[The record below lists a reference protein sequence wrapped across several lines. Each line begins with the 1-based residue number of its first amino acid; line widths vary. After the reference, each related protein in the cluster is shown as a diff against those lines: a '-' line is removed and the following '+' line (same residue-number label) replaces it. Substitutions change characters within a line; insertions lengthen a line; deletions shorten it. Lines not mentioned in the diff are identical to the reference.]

1 MNLLLSKPTRSGSL
15 KNEFLGIAAAV
26 FFLQPAGAQQ
36 SQSSP
41 IDLPSAPSGFSRA
54 SAIYGAPSVRPS
66 VGLSVAATLAASYDS
81 NVTQGSDSS
90 EEGAEGDYVI
100 SPGVNLAY
108 VTEGD
113 RFVVGGM
120 LNSSY
125 DQYGEISEYSGLN
138 YSLTGFGGYN
148 GGKIIATF
156 MSGVIGDRGTNRYYG
171 DFIEQ
176 TNFSNR
182 LLLRYALSPKTALV
196 GSLSQRT
203 SVVETEGYADTSSIN
218 ASIAGLWSAT
228 PLLDIGPGFRYA
240 LRTSDGGEDK
250 TTIGPNLNLNYQLS
264 TKVSLRSTAG
274 INFVE
279 RGDEAS
285 DSLNWSMILNYKASE
300 LWGMSLA
307 LLRDT
312 QSNPSGGGL
321 DEITTYQVS
330 YQRKIRRATLN
341 LGVGYETR
349 TEEGGDSEVATSQ
362 GFDYLSLDSSLTF
375 PVFAESADLTFS
387 LRYRDLSADDSE
399 DSWDGIQSGV
409 GILWK
414 F

>member
-1 MNLLLSKPTRSGSL
+1 MNLLISKATRSRSL
-15 KNEFLGIAAAV
+15 KKELLGIAAAV
-26 FFLQPAGAQQ
+26 FSLQPAGAQQ
-36 SQSSP
+36 SQSPP
-41 IDLPSAPSGFSRA
+41 IDLPAAPSGFSRA
-54 SAIYGAPSVRPS
+54 SAIYGAPNVRPS
-66 VGLSVAATLAASYDS
+66 VGLSIAATLAASYDS

-90 EEGAEGDYVI
+90 DEGAKGDYII

-120 LNSSY
+120 LSSSY
-125 DQYGEISEYSGLN
+125 DQYGDVSDYSGLN
-138 YSLTGFGGYN
+138 YNLSGFGGYN

-156 MSGVIGDRGTNRYYG
+156 SSGIVGDRGTNRYYG

-182 LLLRYALSPKTALV
+182 LIVRYALSPKTALV
-196 GSLSQRT
+196 GNLSHQT
-203 SVVETEGYADTSSIN
+203 SVVETEGYADTSSFN
-218 ASIAGLWSAT
+218 AGLAGFWSAT
-228 PLLDIGPGFRYA
+228 PLLDVGPGFRYA
-240 LRTSDGGEDK
+240 LRTSDDSDDK
-250 TTIGPNLNLNYQLS
+250 TTIGPNFNLNYQLT
-264 TKVSLRSTAG
+264 TKVSLRSTVG
-274 INFVE
+274 INFVDQGE
-279 RGDEAS
+279 EVD
-285 DSLNWSMILNYKASE
+285 DSLVNWAFILNYKASE
-300 LWGMSLA
+300 LWGMNLA
-307 LLRDT
+307 LFRDT
-312 QSNPSGGGL
+312 QSNPITGGL
-321 DEITTYQVS
+321 DEITTYRLG

-349 TEEGGDSEVATSQ
+349 SEEGADSGQPSR
-362 GFDYLSLDSSLTF
+362 GFDYLTLDSSLTL

-399 DSWDGIQSGV
+399 DSWNGVQTGV